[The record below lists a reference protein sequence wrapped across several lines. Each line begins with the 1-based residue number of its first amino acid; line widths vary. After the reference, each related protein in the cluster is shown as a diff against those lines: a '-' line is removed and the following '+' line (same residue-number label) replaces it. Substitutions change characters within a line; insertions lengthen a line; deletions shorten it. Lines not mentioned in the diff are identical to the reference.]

1 MSNILRIMPGKY
13 VSIICISYLTYAIIL
28 FMLDDD
34 EKRDD
39 ITSLETHSQKSLF
52 CRTIP
57 EFIKAYM
64 ILIEGTEEKGR
75 FDIAESPVFIGRD
88 KGMDIHLDDSSV
100 SREHAV
106 LFFYDNRFYIRDLKS
121 TNGTLVNGRRIE
133 QIALNYKDLIQ
144 LGKCSLRFFVEHAG
158 ISESIKQ
165 TGEEE
170 DS

>member
-1 MSNILRIMPGKY
+1 
-13 VSIICISYLTYAIIL
+13 
-28 FMLDDD
+28 MLDD

-39 ITSLETHSQKSLF
+39 ITALETHSQKSLF
-52 CRTIP
+52 YRTIP

-64 ILIEGTEEKGR
+64 VILEGTEEKGR
-75 FDIAESPVFIGRD
+75 FDITESPVFIGRD
-88 KGMDIHLDDSSV
+88 KGMDIRLDDSSV

-121 TNGTLVNGRRIE
+121 TNGTLVNGKRVE
-133 QIALNYKDLIQ
+133 QVALNYKDLIQ

-158 ISESIKQ
+158 KKEEKSKNGVES
-165 TGEEE
+165 GSGA